1 MCYGPVVPE
10 GYGCCYNPRKS
21 DILFACSSFKDSSE
35 TCTKSFAE
43 TLKNTLCEMKKIAEH

>member
-21 DILFACSSFKDSSE
+21 DILFACSSFKDSPE
-35 TCTKSFAE
+35 TCTKAFAE
-43 TLKNTLCEMKKIAEH
+43 TLQISLREMKKIAEE